1 MTEHPT
7 QAELEDFVW
16 KRLPAERVRAVVSHL
31 IRGCESCSA
40 WLAPHFNA
48 LHGEG
53 MPPERVLTPREDAEY
68 DTVLERTISQV
79 TRTSRRAAEVLEGR
93 KQEALALLAISGV
106 EGLPEMPSHL
116 RGVPLFEALLA
127 RSWSLRHEDPGEM
140 VRLAEWA
147 LALAQTPDF
156 AELSDRQT
164 ADLRCRAWMELGNAR
179 RVADN
184 LAEAEKAL
192 AKATE
197 VFVQGT
203 QDDLLA
209 ARLFDIQ
216 ASLYG
221 DRRRFDLADAA
232 LDMVFSIYQRHGDA
246 HMAGRTL
253 ISKGVSVGY
262 QGDSEEAVQLLERG
276 LELLDERRDLRLVFV
291 ALHNQA
297 RFLVDC
303 GRLREARIT
312 LWKLKSRGLDPS
324 GRINQLKMR
333 WLEAQINAGLGELD
347 RAEQALAEV
356 QKGFQEIDLGYKAAL
371 AGLELGALLLRREKT
386 EAAVPVVLEA
396 ADVFI
401 ALGIGR
407 EAGASVLLLRKTFE
421 RQLAD
426 SALLDY
432 VIDLLRRGEDS
443 AV

>member
-1 MTEHPT
+1 MTDHPT
-7 QAELEDFVW
+7 QGELEDFVW
-16 KRLPAERVRAVVSHL
+16 KRLSAERVRAIVSHL
-31 IRGCESCSA
+31 LRGCESCSSF
-40 WLAPHFNA
+40 LAPHFNA

-53 MPPERVLTPREDAEY
+53 MPPERVLSAQESAEY
-68 DTVLERTISQV
+68 DSVMDRTI
-79 TRTSRRAAEVLEGR
+79 RRIGRVSLREIDVSEGR
-93 KQEALALLAISGV
+93 KQEALSLLAVSGV
-106 EGLPEMPSHL
+106 EGLPEAPSHL

-156 AELSDRQT
+156 ADLSERRT
-164 ADLRCRAWMELGNAR
+164 ADLRCRAWMELGNAY

-203 QDDLLA
+203 QDDLLS

-216 ASLYG
+216 ASLYS
-221 DRRRFDLADAA
+221 DRRRFDLAGAA
-232 LDMVFSIYQRHGDA
+232 VEMVFSIYKRHGDD

-253 ISKGVSVGY
+253 ISKGIYVGY
-262 QGDSEEAVQLLERG
+262 QGDSEEAVRLFEQG
-276 LELLDERRDLRLVFV
+276 LALIDEHRDPRLVFL

-303 GRLREARIT
+303 DRLREARIA
-312 LWKLKSRGLDPS
+312 LWKLKSRGLDPG
-324 GRINQLKMR
+324 GRINELKVR
-333 WLEAQINAGLGELD
+333 WLEAQVNAGLGELD

-356 QKGFQEIDLGYKAAL
+356 QQGFEEIDLGYKAAL
-371 AGLELGALLLRREKT
+371 AGLERGSLLLRKGKT
-386 EAAVPVVLEA
+386 ADAVPVVLEA
-396 ADVFI
+396 ADVFM
-401 ALGIGR
+401 AMGIGR

-421 RQLAD
+421 QQLAD
-426 SALLDY
+426 TALLEY
-432 VIDLLRRGEDS
+432 VIELLRRGED
-443 AV
+443 AAG